1 MAEIE
6 LSTVTGAALHPFL
19 PAVARLRVTVFAEWP
34 YLYEGAADYEERYLR
49 AYADSPG
56 AAVVLARLGEEVVG
70 AATCQPMAEAAEPVR
85 AAFLRAGL
93 DPAEH
98 CYFGESVLLPEY
110 RGRGVGV
117 GFFQHREAHARA
129 LGAKVAT
136 FCSVVRNPNDPRK
149 PASYTPLDAF
159 WRKRGYT
166 HRPEIACVFRWAE
179 PGDAGGETPH
189 TLSFWTKAL

>member
-6 LSTVTGAALHPFL
+6 LFTVTGAALHPFL
-19 PAVARLRVTVFAEWP
+19 PAVARLRVRVFSEWP

-56 AAVVLARLGEEVVG
+56 AAVVLARQGEEIVG
-70 AATCQPMAEAAEPVR
+70 AATCQPMAEAAAPVR
-85 AAFLRAGL
+85 EAFIRRGL

-98 CYFGESVLLPEY
+98 CYFGESVLLPDY

-117 GFFQHREAHARA
+117 GFFQHREAHARG

-136 FCSVVRNPNDPRK
+136 FCAVVRNPNDPRR
-149 PASYTPLDAF
+149 PAGYTPLDGF

-166 HRPEIACVFRWAE
+166 HRPELACVFRWAE
-179 PGDAGGETPH
+179 PGDGGRETPH
-189 TLSFWTKAL
+189 TLSFWTRAL